1 MAKNPMQKRARNSFL
16 LGILVAL
23 LISAVIIGLLVMQ
36 LVKLKKEEQEQLANI
51 KKVVVLKNDVG
62 SGESINSGMLEIVE
76 VDSSVAPLN
85 VINLSDI
92 LENTIAKI
100 TLKKGTI
107 ISHEMLTTDN
117 LKTEAGTVPNDL
129 RLQEYNM
136 IALPS
141 TLEVGDY
148 IDIRLVLPSGQDYI
162 VIAKKR
168 VVKTSDTSDS
178 TIWLEMTES
187 EILTMSN
194 AIIEAYIMK
203 GSSLYATTYTEAG
216 MQQAATATYPVSASV
231 IELIRAN
238 PNILTN
244 AKNELTNRYNSLVNE
259 RTNGIN
265 AALSQYE
272 MQRINN
278 IETKLK
284 EQIQKQQEER
294 QRYLNLLNK

>member
-76 VDSSVAPLN
+76 VDSSVVPLN
-85 VINLSDI
+85 AINLSDI

-244 AKNELTNRYNSLVNE
+244 ARNELTNRYNSLVNE
-259 RTNGIN
+259 RINGIN

>member
-85 VINLSDI
+85 AINLSDI